1 MIRDG
6 QRSGGGQALDRI
18 TLEVIGAGLLSIAE
32 EMGQALIRA
41 SYSSNIKERQDC
53 STAVFNA
60 RGEVVAQAEHIPM
73 HLGSLIMIVGEI
85 LKRYPLTGLR
95 EGDVFIGND
104 PYTGGSTHLPDITV
118 ASPVFH
124 RGVPVGFVANI
135 AHHADGSG
143 GETRTIYDEGLRI
156 PPIRVVEGGALREDL
171 MELLLLNFRLPR
183 ERRGDF
189 RAQFAANRIGAA
201 RLGELLDRYG
211 QRTCEAAMDELL
223 AYGERKIR
231 AALRVIPDG
240 VYTFEDRMDDDGAG
254 GPPVPI
260 RVRIA
265 VTGEEIHLDFAG
277 TGPQVAGDINVVYL
291 ALVATVYYALKALL
305 DPTIPANGGFYRAIR
320 VVAPLGSIVN
330 AQPPAPVAW
339 RTQTCQRIADVIF
352 GALAPALPERVVAAT
367 NGANSAWVWSGMNPG
382 HGGYYVYLE
391 TIGGG
396 SGARA
401 TKDGLDGVQVHITN
415 TSNLPVE
422 CLEMEYPLLV
432 EEYSLVE
439 DSGGPGRFRGGLG
452 LRRTIRVLAGE
463 ATFLGTLDR
472 ARFGPWGLFGGGEGG
487 RGELVLNA
495 GRPGARALGSKI
507 AGLRLAEGHA
517 VTIVT
522 PGAGGYG
529 PPAERDPTLVASDL
543 REGKVTPGF
552 PERPPTS
559 QLPPRMVLG
568 SQTASSGNITT
579 SAMPNIM
586 TTKKGSTPT

>member
-1 MIRDG
+1 M
-6 QRSGGGQALDRI
+6 DRI
-18 TLEVIGAGLLSIAE
+18 TLEIIGATLLSIAE
-32 EMGQALIRA
+32 EMGEALIKA

-53 STAVFNA
+53 STAVFNM
-60 RGEVVAQAEHIPM
+60 RGEVIAQAEHIPM
-73 HLGSLIMIVGEI
+73 HLGSLIMIVREI
-85 LKRYPLTGLR
+85 LTRYPTDRLQD
-95 EGDVFIGND
+95 GDIFIGND

-124 RGVPVGFVANI
+124 EGQPVAFVANI

-143 GETRTIYDEGLRI
+143 RETRTIYDEGLRI
-156 PPIRVVEGGALREDL
+156 PPIRVVEGGVLREDI

-189 RAQFAANRIGAA
+189 RAQFAANRIGAE
-201 RLGELLDRYG
+201 RLRELLERHG
-211 QRTCEAAMDELL
+211 RRTCEAAMDELL

-231 AALRVIPDG
+231 AALAAIPDG
-240 VYTFEDRMDDDGAG
+240 VYGFEDCMDDDGIG

-260 RVRIA
+260 TVHITVAGDEIA
-265 VTGEEIHLDFAG
+265 LDFGG
-277 TGPQVAGDINVVYL
+277 TGRQVVGDINVVYL

-320 VVAPLGSIVN
+320 VTAPPGSIVN
-330 AQPPAPVAW
+330 AEPPAPVAW

-352 GALAPALPERVVAAT
+352 GALASALPERVIAAT
-367 NGANSAWVWSGMNPG
+367 NGANSAWVFSGVDPR
-382 HGGYYVYLE
+382 HDRYYVYLE

-401 TKDGLDGVQVHITN
+401 SKDGLDGVQVHVTN

-432 EEYSLVE
+432 EEYGLVE

-472 ARFGPWGLFGGGEGG
+472 AREAPWGLFGGSAGG
-487 RGELVLNA
+487 RA
-495 GRPGARALGSKI
+495 GLTLRSSGAEPRPLASKV
-507 AGLRLAEGHA
+507 AGLRLVQGDS

-529 PPAERDPTLVASDL
+529 PPREREHALIARDL
-543 REGKVTPGF
+543 REGKIS
-552 PERPPTS
+552 TS
-559 QLPPRMVLG
+559 R
-568 SQTASSGNITT
+568 SYR
-579 SAMPNIM
+579 
-586 TTKKGSTPT
+586 